1 MWKVETK
8 QKHEKSTRQHESPPR
23 RENKGARPRSGPSPL
38 SRSSD
43 ITKPMQLATHSQWLT
58 ASDRRGS
65 RLVSKQDLP
74 PEMPGQAGQTGAQA
88 RKWVLC
94 LRAHGLLLIPLSP
107 KLPRQSLPLIS
118 VHLCAL
124 LVLVR
129 DSLGCFFGHPGL
141 SRNQGLS
148 L

>member
-1 MWKVETK
+1 MQSNQIKGIINSNT
-8 QKHEKSTRQHESPPR
+8 QTSTNTHTHTQP
-23 RENKGARPRSGPSPL
+23 NPSQR

-65 RLVSKQDLP
+65 GLVSKQDLP

-94 LRAHGLLLIPLSP
+94 LRAHGLLLIPPSP
-107 KLPRQSLPLIS
+107 KLPRQSLPFTS

-124 LVLVR
+124 LALV
-129 DSLGCFFGHPGL
+129 
-141 SRNQGLS
+141 QGLLGS
-148 L
+148 FCTS

>member
-1 MWKVETK
+1 MI
-8 QKHEKSTRQHESPPR
+8 RPPQ
-23 RENKGARPRSGPSPL
+23 L

-65 RLVSKQDLP
+65 GLLSKQDLP

-94 LRAHGLLLIPLSP
+94 LRAHGLLLIPPSP
-107 KLPRQSLPLIS
+107 KLPWQSLPVTS
-118 VHLCAL
+118 VHLYAL
-124 LVLVR
+124 LALVQ
-129 DSLGCFFGHPGL
+129 DSSEFFYILTSDHNKFHTL
-141 SRNQGLS
+141 NKIT
-148 L
+148 